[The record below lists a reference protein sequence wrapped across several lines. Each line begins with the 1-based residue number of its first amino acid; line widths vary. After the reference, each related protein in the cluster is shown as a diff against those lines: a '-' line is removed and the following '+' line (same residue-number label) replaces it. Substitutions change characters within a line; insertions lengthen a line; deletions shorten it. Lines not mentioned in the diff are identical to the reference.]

1 MKTHPGRQTHA
12 RAAGQKRNS
21 LRDDDAA
28 ATAAAFRKTVERNRR
43 NQMNAL
49 YSRLDTLVRDGSTPV
64 RGHLYIIYACRN

>member
-1 MKTHPGRQTHA
+1 MTTPPPPPPPFGYP
-12 RAAGQKRNS
+12 AGAGGGWKP
-21 LRDDDAA
+21 D
-28 ATAAAFRKTVERNRR
+28 RKTVERNRR